1 MEGCEESGVS
11 LSGEIKRQQVRQQR
25 AALPIRP
32 GLKLG
37 AVQVCSERLSPLGS
51 DLALP
56 SVSDIAEVS

>member
-32 GLKLG
+32 GLKSG
-37 AVQVCSERLSPLGS
+37 AVQVCPEAQSAG
-51 DLALP
+51 
-56 SVSDIAEVS
+56 V